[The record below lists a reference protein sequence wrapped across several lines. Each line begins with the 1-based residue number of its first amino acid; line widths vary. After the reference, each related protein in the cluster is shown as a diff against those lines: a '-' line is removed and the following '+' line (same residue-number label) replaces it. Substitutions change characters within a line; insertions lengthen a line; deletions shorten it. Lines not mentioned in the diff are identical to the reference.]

1 MTPGPELRVTADVAG
16 AAAELILSER
26 PRTLALA
33 GGRTPRALY
42 ERLAGADLPWA
53 EMDVC
58 FGDER
63 CVPPAHPD
71 SNCRMAHEAL
81 LRAVP
86 ARVHRM
92 CGERCDPEAYE
103 HELRALFGEGEPA
116 FDLVLLGLGVDGH
129 TASLF
134 PGHPALEERDR
145 WVVRVER
152 GDHPRLTLTLPV
164 LSAARMALFLVTGAE
179 KRVLVL
185 ADAAAVPPPE
195 ERPAGRAPLDS
206 ARASRTAS

>member
-1 MTPGPELRVTADVAG
+1 M
-16 AAAELILSER
+16 
-26 PRTLALA
+26 
-33 GGRTPRALY
+33 
-42 ERLAGADLPWA
+42 
-53 EMDVC
+53 
-58 FGDER
+58 
-63 CVPPAHPD
+63 
-71 SNCRMAHEAL
+71 
-81 LRAVP
+81 
-86 ARVHRM
+86 
-92 CGERCDPEAYE
+92 
-103 HELRALFGEGEPA
+103 
-116 FDLVLLGLGVDGH
+116 LLGLGVDGH

-185 ADAAAVPPPE
+185 ADAAAAPPE

-206 ARASRTAS
+206 ARSSRTAS